1 MPTGSYHSLNNKLH
15 CSFTSALHKIEEEI
29 LTLAADTSFSKNE
42 TFILETE
49 QDTAESV
56 ARTQFADFEHY
67 LEKES
72 TILIDVI

>member
-29 LTLAADTSFSKNE
+29 LTLAADTSFSKKE

-56 ARTQFADFEHY
+56 VRTQCADVERY
-67 LEKES
+67 PEKECA
-72 TILIDVI
+72 ILSDVI

>member
-15 CSFTSALHKIEEEI
+15 CSFTSGLHKIEEEI
-29 LTLAADTSFSKNE
+29 LTLAADTSFRKNE

-56 ARTQFADFEHY
+56 ARTQCADVEHY

-72 TILIDVI
+72 TILADVI